1 LRSSQTN
8 TYSTGTTELLAFN
21 HFFATPQTNLKLI
34 WVCAAAHSS
43 HCARAAEIHKTT
55 DNKFDEEKYI
65 KEIKERASLF
75 GYFKTC
81 LHNNY
86 NQFINQ
92 LIM

>member
-1 LRSSQTN
+1 LRSSQSN
-8 TYSTGTTELLAFN
+8 TYSTVSTELLAFN
-21 HFFATPQTNLKLI
+21 HFFSTPQNEFKAHLG
-34 WVCAAAHSS
+34 AAAHSS